1 VDGCRPLV
9 AGKVHAHR
17 QFQLARRPTFE
28 LGASV
33 NYRGSEKGRRVGVYK
48 EPGFRFVP
56 RERERRV
63 GVYEDAPESVRAR
76 EGRFRVYEEAPC
88 LGITKLSP

>member
-1 VDGCRPLV
+1 
-9 AGKVHAHR
+9 
-17 QFQLARRPTFE
+17 
-28 LGASV
+28 
-33 NYRGSEKGRRVGVYK
+33 VYK

-76 EGRFRVYEEAPC
+76 EGRFRVYEQAPC

>member
-1 VDGCRPLV
+1 
-9 AGKVHAHR
+9 
-17 QFQLARRPTFE
+17 
-28 LGASV
+28 
-33 NYRGSEKGRRVGVYK
+33 VYK